1 VPLWSRPMARD
12 KRCGRQGHQDRGDRG
27 QYAPRLWPVWPVA
40 ISAVVVAGALAG
52 GIYLGLLALAAS
64 RPGPNG
70 GPASIDLLDIIKTT
84 ITVRVRRRRPRRRL
98 RLPQA
103 ATRRGR
109 RTPSNSP
116 SGTRQPPTSL
126 GTKNPLSA
134 SVVSTPWLDFVDG
147 WDRPAGIYGRG
158 RPAQRTVAMK
168 WTADMSR
175 ATWHSCSK
183 RADPRNRYLASWG
196 KVRCRARARLST
208 FPTRFRW
215 SRTGTHRYSDL
226 RTAAG
231 ARLRCR
237 DERSR
242 LTPARTVTAAQ
253 TPANV
258 SNRVP

>member
-1 VPLWSRPMARD
+1 MARVAC
-12 KRCGRQGHQDRGDRG
+12 RNQRRRGSRRPSGRHLPRATGTFCVTSWTQRWASFYRPARHYQDHDH
-27 QYAPRLWPVWPVA
+27 
-40 ISAVVVAGALAG
+40 
-52 GIYLGLLALAAS
+52 
-64 RPGPNG
+64 RPGSSAPSSS
-70 GPASIDLLDIIKTT
+70 ASTATASSDSSRETHAEQFAQRYTT
-84 ITVRVRRRRPRRRL
+84 
-98 RLPQA
+98 
-103 ATRRGR
+103 ATD
-109 RTPSNSP
+109 
-116 SGTRQPPTSL
+116 QL
-126 GTKNPLSA
+126 GHENPLSA

-226 RTAAG
+226 RAAAG